1 MRRFRN
7 INLELLWSFCR
18 VILLKYWFLSIECA
32 AIVVIFAN
40 CKVQTSIKEF
50 RTDYCTCYP
59 EGTKQSPEAWKNC
72 CISHD
77 SLYWIGGTKAERKR
91 ADSLLMI
98 CVELSGY
105 PRKGKTMYK
114 IVRLFGSPYLPLSWR
129 WGYGWRYGRGYVK
142 PKSVKK

>member
-18 VILLKYWFLSIECA
+18 VIILKNWFLSLGCA
-32 AIVVIFAN
+32 AIVMIFVN

-50 RTDYCTCYP
+50 HTDYCTCYP
-59 EGTKQSPEAWKNC
+59 EGTKQNPEAWKSC

-77 SLYWIGGTKAERKR
+77 SLYWIGGIKAERKR
-91 ADSLLMI
+91 ADSLLKV
-98 CVELSGY
+98 CVGLSGY
-105 PRKGKTMYK
+105 PRKGEKMYR

-129 WGYGWRYGRGYVK
+129 WGYGWHFGCGYVK
-142 PKSVKK
+142 PKSVRK